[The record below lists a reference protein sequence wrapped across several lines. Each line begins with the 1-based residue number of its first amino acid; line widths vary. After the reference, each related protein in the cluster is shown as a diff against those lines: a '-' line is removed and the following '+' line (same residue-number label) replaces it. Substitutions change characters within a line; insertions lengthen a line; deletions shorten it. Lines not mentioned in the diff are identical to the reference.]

1 MVDVQTDKLECGAPA
16 TPFKLRIPDVD
27 YWRENVPCQSACPVQ
42 TDARGYVRAIAAGEF
57 EEAYLIARG
66 PNPLASI
73 CGRVCAA
80 PCEMACRRGAID
92 DPISIRALKRFVT
105 SSYGAEAT
113 PPEALHSY
121 LETQLR
127 ERQCEGREELRHFM
141 DLKGLATG
149 DGAPPSVAI
158 VGAGPAGLACAHDL
172 ALFGFRPV
180 IYELEDRAAGMLYVG
195 VPEYRLPRDLIAAEV
210 ASIEAMGVEIKC
222 NVTVG
227 TDITIDELREQHAAV
242 VLSVG
247 AKKSRALPIPGVEG
261 PSVLP
266 GIDFLRDVALGRSVT
281 LGKKIVVI
289 GGGSVSYDVA
299 RSAWRTAGPM
309 DSELVDPEQTAAH
322 MAYEDVSS
330 VAARQSHGEVH
341 LCCLESRAQMM
352 ADPMDI
358 REGEEEGIV
367 RHNSVGPQE
376 VLRDADG
383 RVTGVLF
390 APVASLFDA
399 DGRFSPTFD
408 KDDTH
413 VVECDTVLVAI
424 GQVCDLTFLEEK
436 HGVEIDGRG
445 YPTHDP
451 ESLMTTG
458 DGIFVSGDLQT
469 GPRLIID
476 AVASGKKAAR
486 GVLTY
491 ATGRT
496 VGADTTELHF
506 DIEDYAREKDYETI
520 PRTEVATVSP
530 TLRRDMTRVVETGYS
545 EANALREASRCLDC
559 GVNTIFN
566 GDRCVL
572 CGGCADVCPE
582 LCLKLVSLDRVD
594 PKDETLQALIRKVVG
609 DSEPADAAMI
619 IKDETRCIRC
629 GLCAKRCPADAI
641 TMERFCFKEQAK
653 AI

>member
-1 MVDVQTDKLECGAPA
+1 MER
-16 TPFKLRIPDVD
+16 FKLRIPDLD
-27 YWRENVPCQSACPVQ
+27 YWRENIPCQSACPVN
-42 TDARGYVRAIAAGEF
+42 TDARGYVRAIAAGKF
-57 EEAYLIARG
+57 EEAYLLARG

-80 PCEMACRRGAID
+80 PCEMACRRGKVDA
-92 DPISIRALKRFVT
+92 PIAIRALKRFVT

-113 PPEALHSY
+113 PPESLFNY
-121 LETQLR
+121 LTEHLA
-127 ERQCEGREELRHFM
+127 ERQCEGREELRTM
-141 DLKGLATG
+141 LDVV
-149 DGAPPSVAI
+149 GAASTNDALPSVGI

-172 ALFGFRPV
+172 AMLGFRPV

-195 VPEYRLPRDLIAAEV
+195 VPEYRLPRDLIQAEV
-210 ASIEAMGVEIKC
+210 ASIAAMGTEIKC

-227 TDITIDELREQHAAV
+227 VDVTLDDLRRDHAAV

-261 PSVLP
+261 PGVLS
-266 GIDFLRDVALGRSVT
+266 GIDFLKDVALGRRVT
-281 LGKKIVVI
+281 LGREIVVI

-309 DSELVDPEQTAAH
+309 EIDMVAPEQTAAH

-330 VAARQSHGEVH
+330 VAARQSQGTVH
-341 LCCLESRAQMM
+341 LCCLESRVQMM

-358 REGEEEGIV
+358 REGEEEGII

-376 VLRDADG
+376 VLRDAEG
-383 RVTGVLF
+383 KVTGVRF
-390 APVASLFDA
+390 APVLSLFDA

-408 KDDTH
+408 MEDTH
-413 VVECDTVLVAI
+413 VVSCDTVLVAI
-424 GQVCDLTFLEEK
+424 GQVCDLGFLEPH
-436 HGVEIDGRG
+436 HGVALDGRG

-451 ESLMTTG
+451 DTLMTTA
-458 DGIFVSGDLQT
+458 DGIFVAGDLQT

-486 GVLTY
+486 GILRR
-491 ATGRT
+491 ATGKT
-496 VGADTTELHF
+496 TTFSATELHL
-506 DIEDYAREKDYETI
+506 DIEHYGREKHYETLE
-520 PRTEVATVSP
+520 RVEVDTLAP
-530 TLRRDMTRVVETGYS
+530 ELRRDMTRVVEQGYDQA
-545 EANALREASRCLDC
+545 EALREASRCLDC

-594 PKDETLQALIRKVVG
+594 GEDADLQALIQYAL
-609 DSEPADAAMI
+609 DDAKPEAASMI

-629 GLCAKRCPADAI
+629 GLCAERCPVDAI
-641 TMERFCFKEQAK
+641 TMERFCFRETADGQT
-653 AI
+653 

>member
-1 MVDVQTDKLECGAPA
+1 MNR
-16 TPFKLRIPDVD
+16 FKLRIPDLD
-27 YWRENVPCQSACPVQ
+27 YWRENIPCQSACPVN
-42 TDARGYVRAIAAGEF
+42 TDARGYVRAIAAGNF

-80 PCEMACRRGAID
+80 PCEMACRRGVID
-92 DPISIRALKRFVT
+92 EPISIRGLKRFVT

-113 PPEALHSY
+113 PSENLHSY
-121 LETQLR
+121 LVEKLT
-127 ERQCEGREELRHFM
+127 ERQCEGKEELRGT
-141 DLKGLATG
+141 LNIGSTRG
-149 DGAPPSVAI
+149 SSSENPSVAI

-195 VPEYRLPRDLIAAEV
+195 IPEYRLPRDLIRAEV
-210 ASIEAMGVEIKC
+210 NSIQAMGVEIHC

-227 TDITIDELREQHAAV
+227 EDITLDELRQQHAAV

-247 AKKSRALPIPGVEG
+247 AKKSRGLPIPGVEG
-261 PSVLP
+261 PGVLS

-281 LGKKIVVI
+281 IGEKVVVI

-299 RSAWRTAGPM
+299 RSAWRSTGPM
-309 DSELVDPEQTAAH
+309 DIDMVPSEQIASHAV
-322 MAYEDVSS
+322 YEDVSS
-330 VAARQSHGEVH
+330 VAARQSIGEVH
-341 LCCLESRAQMM
+341 LCCLESREQML

-383 RVTGVLF
+383 KVTGVSF
-390 APVASLFDA
+390 APVLSLFDA
-399 DGRFSPTFD
+399 EGRFSPVFD
-408 KDDTH
+408 MDNLE

-424 GQVCDLTFLEEK
+424 GQVCDLEFLEDH
-436 HGVEIDGRG
+436 HGVELDGRN
-445 YPTHDP
+445 YPKHDADT
-451 ESLMTTG
+451 LMTTA
-458 DGIFVSGDLQT
+458 DGVFVAGDLQT

-476 AVASGKKAAR
+476 AVASGKQAAR
-486 GVLTY
+486 SILKHV
-491 ATGRT
+491 TGKSIT
-496 VGADTTELHF
+496 FEASELHF
-506 DIEDYAREKDYETI
+506 NIEDYEREKGYEIIQRAEIDTI
-520 PRTEVATVSP
+520 APE
-530 TLRRDMTRVVETGYS
+530 LRREMTRVVEEGYDQP
-545 EANALREASRCLDC
+545 EALREASRCLDC

-566 GDRCVL
+566 GERCVL

-594 PKDETLQALIRKVVG
+594 QEDETLQTLITNALG
-609 DSEPADAAMI
+609 DTPPEGASMI
-619 IKDETRCIRC
+619 IKDEARCIRC
-629 GLCAKRCPADAI
+629 GLCASRCPADAI
-641 TMERFCFKEQAK
+641 TMERFCFKEQGHAECLGTGGQ
-653 AI
+653 

>member
-1 MVDVQTDKLECGAPA
+1 VNQ
-16 TPFKLRIPDVD
+16 FKLRIPDLD
-27 YWRENVPCQSACPVQ
+27 YWRENIPCQSACPVQ
-42 TDARGYVRAIAAGEF
+42 TDARGYVRAIAAGRF

-92 DPISIRALKRFVT
+92 APISIRALKRFVT
-105 SSYGAEAT
+105 SAHGAEAT
-113 PPEALHSY
+113 PPEALLTY
-121 LETQLR
+121 LESKLT
-127 ERQCEGREELRHFM
+127 ERQCEGREELRQFM
-141 DLKGLATG
+141 ANHPTS
-149 DGAPPSVAI
+149 APKADAPSVAI

-195 VPEYRLPRDLIAAEV
+195 VPEYRLPRDLIQAEV
-210 ASIEAMGVEIKC
+210 ASIKAMGVEIRC
-222 NVTVG
+222 NVAVG
-227 TDITIDELREQHAAV
+227 RDVTLDALREEHAAV
-242 VLSVG
+242 VLCVG
-247 AKKSRALPIPGVEG
+247 AKKSRALPVPGVEG
-261 PSVLP
+261 PGVLP

-281 LGKKIVVI
+281 LGKTIVVI

-299 RSAWRTAGPM
+299 RSAWRTSGPM
-309 DSELVDPEQTAAH
+309 DTEMVAPEQTAAH

-330 VAARQSHGEVH
+330 VAARQSQGEVH
-341 LCCLESRAQMM
+341 LCCLESREQML

-376 VLRDADG
+376 VLRDGDG
-383 RVTGVLF
+383 KVIGVRF
-390 APVASLFDA
+390 APVLSLFDA
-399 DGRFSPTFD
+399 DGRFSPKFD
-408 KDDTH
+408 MENTH

-424 GQVCDLTFLEEK
+424 GQLCDLSFLEER
-436 HGVEIDGRG
+436 HGVALDPRG
-445 YPTHDP
+445 YPKHNP
-451 ESLMTTG
+451 ESLMTSG

-491 ATGRT
+491 ITGKT
-496 VGADTTELHF
+496 VSFGATELHI
-506 DIEDYAREKDYETI
+506 DIEDYRREQGYETI
-520 PRTEVATVSP
+520 PRAEIETIAP
-530 TLRRDMTRVVETGYS
+530 GQRREMSAVVESGYG
-545 EANALREASRCLDC
+545 EAEALREASRCLDC

-566 GDRCVL
+566 GERCVL

-582 LCLKLVSLDRVD
+582 LCLKLVSLDHTD
-594 PKDETLQALIRKVVG
+594 PNDETLQALIRHVVG
-609 DSEPADAAMI
+609 DGAPSDASMI

-629 GLCAKRCPADAI
+629 GLCAERCPADAI
-641 TMERFCFKEQAK
+641 TMERFCFTEQTQYSVTVGDASHG
-653 AI
+653 